1 MQVAEPS
8 QAPAQSV
15 HHVPPS
21 ELASDG
27 RFSHWSALARRV
39 CRGRKGVVSI
49 DRGHSSLTCHVVVSD
64 IYKPE
69 ESLRAWAEKLNRAR
83 RSLTGVNGELPTV
96 EIEHKDA

>member
-1 MQVAEPS
+1 MHKRRQVAEPS

-27 RFSHWSALARRV
+27 RFNHWSALARRV

-64 IYKPE
+64 IYKAIVDKAGAFTNQDKFRPPI
-69 ESLRAWAEKLNRAR
+69 SK
-83 RSLTGVNGELPTV
+83 
-96 EIEHKDA
+96 